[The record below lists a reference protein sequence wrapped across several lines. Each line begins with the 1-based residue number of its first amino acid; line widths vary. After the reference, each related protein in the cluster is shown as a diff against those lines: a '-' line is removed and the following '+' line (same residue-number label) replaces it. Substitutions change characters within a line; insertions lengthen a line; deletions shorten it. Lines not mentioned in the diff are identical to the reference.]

1 MKKVYL
7 QADNMVSSLGLT
19 TREHWVNLV
28 AGKSGIKE
36 TSHKQI
42 GSVWVSEVDNHNLE
56 KAFLKY
62 KIPEKATRLERMAA
76 YSIKEALEGSNLDL
90 KDPTT
95 GFVFST
101 TKGNVDFLNQ
111 REALNELDSSLALH
125 STAKKIWSMCGGG
138 NQNPVVV
145 CNACISGLMAIIIGG
160 RLIRQGLY
168 DRVVVCGADEIS
180 DFVLTGF
187 NALKALGSGACKPF
201 DAKRDGISLGEGCAT
216 VVLTRDANF
225 EGIEY
230 VDGAVS
236 NDANHIS
243 GPSRTAS
250 GLLQVVEQIWD
261 ATEPIDFISAHG
273 TATLYNDAME
283 AQGFN
288 RLGMEDVP
296 LNSFK
301 GFWGHTLGAAGL
313 LETIAAVQ
321 SMKED
326 LLIKSL
332 GFEELEDA
340 YPISVLK
347 ANRLTEVNQIFKTSS
362 GFGGCNAGAIFKKK

>member
-36 TSHKQI
+36 TSHKRI

-62 KIPEKATRLERMAA
+62 EIPEKATRLERMAA

-95 GFVFST
+95 GFIFST
-101 TKGNVDFLNQ
+101 TKGNVDFLKQ

-160 RLIRQGLY
+160 RLIRQGVY

-187 NALKALGSGACKPF
+187 NALKALGSSACKPF

-301 GFWGHTLGAAGL
+301 GFWGHALGAAGL

-347 ANRLTEVNQIFKTSS
+347 ANRLTEVNQIF
-362 GFGGCNAGAIFKKK
+362 